1 MRAMGQCLYRAHQ
14 LHAIIGR
21 LFITAVQI
29 LCTSITKNE
38 MCAPAT
44 SARIAFT
51 GTIRIGH
58 GGV

>member
-38 MCAPAT
+38 VCAPAT
-44 SARIAFT
+44 SAGIAFT
-51 GTIRIGH
+51 GTI
-58 GGV
+58 V